1 MYCIY
6 NNKKEIIE
14 VGIKMRNLVDYIR
27 DFIKNMKEISIL
39 IHDENFDKLINFKV
53 VKVLVQ
59 KVYTGIIIYT
69 IEIVD
74 LIVDN

>member
-1 MYCIY
+1 
-6 NNKKEIIE
+6 
-14 VGIKMRNLVDYIR
+14 MRNLVDYIR